1 MSFAALMIM
10 LGAIADMI
18 FSGAELV
25 SEKIMELQKL
35 GDEF

>member
-18 FSGAELV
+18 VPICFFDRNNGMSK
-25 SEKIMELQKL
+25 S
-35 GDEF
+35 